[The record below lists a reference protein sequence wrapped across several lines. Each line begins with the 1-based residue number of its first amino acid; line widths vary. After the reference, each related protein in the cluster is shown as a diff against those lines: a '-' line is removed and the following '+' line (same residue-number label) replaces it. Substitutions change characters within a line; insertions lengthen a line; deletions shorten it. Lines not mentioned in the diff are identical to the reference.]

1 MFKMLKRFFFF
12 RLRVTAGFVVRVYFH
27 GIFSDAENHSLP
39 QKVDELAERQYTAS
53 KEQAHV
59 ATKLTCW
66 KNFLNVI
73 AA

>member
-1 MFKMLKRFFFF
+1 M
-12 RLRVTAGFVVRVYFH
+12 VRVYFH